1 MKQLAVRVAKHAR
14 LAYKNL
20 ALTGLPSPPFLILFI
35 NSLCNMRCEHCFY
48 WQQLNQPNDLTLEE
62 IVRLS
67 EDLGPIETL
76 NLSGGEPFLRK
87 EFAAICRQFIV
98 RNGVREIYVPTNAY
112 FPERTI
118 AALRSVLE
126 EPSLKLFGVELSL
139 DGMPRFHDE
148 FRKTPN
154 SFRNAMRT
162 YDQLALLQR
171 EDSRL
176 QIHAIST
183 ATESNMGEIR
193 QLTTYLFDRCPAM
206 THHNLA
212 IIRGDRKNPTLKGPA
227 LEEYKALYQ
236 YMRRLW
242 SEREASRQGSIVEPM
257 LQWVKLRSAEQS
269 RQVVP
274 CRAGVLSAVIHANGD
289 VGVCEQRPPIGN
301 LRERSFREIWTAAE
315 TACIRHS
322 IADRECYCT
331 NEIFM
336 WPSIVFQPLHLA
348 RSMLGARVWERALPL
363 PASERAAYDGKI
375 PAVIPIAKAE

>member
-1 MKQLAVRVAKHAR
+1 MKQLAGRVAKHAR
-14 LAYKNL
+14 LAYQNL
-20 ALTGLPSPPFLILFI
+20 ALTGVPSPPFLILFI

-48 WQQLNQPNDLTLEE
+48 WQQLNQPDDLTLEE

-118 AALRSVLE
+118 AALRGVLE

-162 YDQLALLQR
+162 YDELVKLQR
-171 EDSRL
+171 EDPRL

-212 IIRGDRKNPTLKGPA
+212 IIRGDRKNATLKGPA
-227 LEEYKALYQ
+227 LEEYKALYE

-301 LRERSFREIWTAAE
+301 LRQQSFREIWAAAE
-315 TACIRHS
+315 TARIRRS

-348 RSMLGARVWERALPL
+348 KSMLGARVWERVQPL
-363 PASERAAYDGKI
+363 PASERANYDSAI
-375 PAVIPIAKAE
+375 PVVIPIAKAE